1 MAAIASLDTR
11 DISDGLATAMR
22 TVRGFDASDSL
33 DAIRRTDVRRG
44 IDAGREV
51 VDDAAGAVIE
61 TVARWQG
68 RGRRRSR
75 RPAMVGLTIG
85 IIAAVLLAAWWRRR
99 QASAVVAREER
110 LDQEA
115 LDRSAEEGM
124 AMAVGARAPVVD
136 DQERIPVGV

>member
-1 MAAIASLDTR
+1 MTAIASLDTR
-11 DISDGLATAMR
+11 GISDGLATAMR
-22 TVRGFDASDSL
+22 TVRGFDASDPL

-75 RPAMVGLTIG
+75 RPAMVGVTIG

-99 QASAVVAREER
+99 QASAVAVREER

-115 LDRSAEEGM
+115 LDRSADEGM
-124 AMAVGARAPVVD
+124 APAVGARATVVD
-136 DQERIPVGV
+136 ERERIPVGV